1 VRLHASTT
9 VFDALAALRQRRVSC
24 APVFGDD
31 ELRAEPLGFLFMIDI
46 VTAMLKALRLAFRL
60 PATDP
65 LSIQMRLDRINES
78 ASVRLTISM
87 RLTID
92 VRRPRCCRIIPQ
104 RHREPHGPVT
114 HAALPPS
121 CACAAELSW
130 AGLGWARACRVSR
143 RRSSRA

>member
-1 VRLHASTT
+1 MRLHASTT

-78 ASVRLTISM
+78 ASVRLTI
-87 RLTID
+87 
-92 VRRPRCCRIIPQ
+92 
-104 RHREPHGPVT
+104 
-114 HAALPPS
+114 
-121 CACAAELSW
+121 
-130 AGLGWARACRVSR
+130 
-143 RRSSRA
+143 